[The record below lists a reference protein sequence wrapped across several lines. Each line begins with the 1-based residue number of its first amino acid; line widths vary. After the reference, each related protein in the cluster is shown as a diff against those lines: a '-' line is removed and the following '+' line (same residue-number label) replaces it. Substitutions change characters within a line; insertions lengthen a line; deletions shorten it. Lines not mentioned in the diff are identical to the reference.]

1 MARRTRSSALS
12 VALAAAALCFVAQ
25 WAFLPSSGAFIQPRA
40 PKSVDAAPAIGA
52 LAALTSSLPAEA
64 YSFKGPLTGSEVCT
78 QKPLFYIIAPACDP
92 IFFISPIYLTPI
104 LIIFWGVIITVI
116 QLLIP
121 ATQPDED
128 LR

>member
-1 MARRTRSSALS
+1 MGSALS
-12 VALAAAALCFVAQ
+12 IALAAVASCLVVQ
-25 WAFLPSSGAFIQPRA
+25 WSFTPSPDAFIQPRA
-40 PKSVDAAPAIGA
+40 PKSADAVPAVGA
-52 LAALTSSLPAEA
+52 LAALTASLPAEA

-92 IFFISPIYLTPI
+92 IFFVSPIYLTPI
-104 LIIFWGVIITVI
+104 LIAFWGVIITVI

>member
-1 MARRTRSSALS
+1 MARRARSSVLS
-12 VALAAAALCFVAQ
+12 TFFVAAAMCLATQ
-25 WAFLPSSGAFIQPRA
+25 WALLPSGSAFVQPRGQKA
-40 PKSVDAAPAIGA
+40 ADVAPAVGA
-52 LAALTSSLPAEA
+52 LAALTASLPAEA

-92 IFFISPIYLTPI
+92 IFLVSPIYLAPI
-104 LIIFWGVIITVI
+104 LIVFWGTIITVI

>member
-1 MARRTRSSALS
+1 MARRTRSSVLS
-12 VALAAAALCFVAQ
+12 SVLAGLALCFAAQ
-25 WAFLPSSGAFIQPRA
+25 WVLAPSPETFIQPRA
-40 PKSVDAAPAIGA
+40 PKSTDAVPAVGA
-52 LAALTSSLPAEA
+52 LAALTASLPAEA

-92 IFFISPIYLTPI
+92 IFLVSPIYLAPI
-104 LIIFWGVIITVI
+104 LIVFWGTIITVI